1 MLTEE
6 EFVEASALHRRGWSI
21 SAIARH
27 LGRDRKT
34 IRAHLRGERRSGVR
48 RRAVAD
54 HFAIFRAY
62 VRERLREDPHLWG
75 STLYDEVTALGYPR
89 SYVTFVREIRRRKL
103 RVLTGPHF
111 SVHSL

>member
-6 EFVEASALHRRGWSI
+6 EFVEASALHRRGWSV

-34 IRAHLRGERRSGVR
+34 IRAYLRGERTPGVR

-54 HFAIFRAY
+54 HFAVFAPY
-62 VRERLREDPHLWG
+62 VRERLAEDPHLWG
-75 STLYDEVTALGYPR
+75 STLYDEVL
-89 SYVTFVREIRRRKL
+89 VTCSPP
-103 RVLTGPHF
+103 VLTPQAAVFCRSSQVSRTSSG
-111 SVHSL
+111 VR

>member
-6 EFVEASALHRRGWSI
+6 GFVEASALHRRGWSI

-34 IRAHLRGERRSGVR
+34 IRAYVRGERSPGLR

-54 HFAIFRAY
+54 HFVAFEPY
-62 VRERLREDPHLWG
+62 VRERLAEDPHLWG
-75 STLYDEVTALGYPR
+75 SALYDEVVVLGYPR
-89 SYVTFVREIRRRKL
+89 S
-103 RVLTGPHF
+103 
-111 SVHSL
+111 